1 MQILYKNTTLNC
13 EIDYQTGKMIE
24 NVIKNSR
31 IDFVKG
37 RPIIHNILKGNNQ

>member
-1 MQILYKNTTLNC
+1 MQILFNNTMLNC
-13 EIDYQTGKMIE
+13 DIDYQTVKMIE

-37 RPIIHNILKGNNQ
+37 RPIIHNLLNGKHQ